1 MSKVLPK
8 KVNRIAAADRS
19 SAFMGSDF
27 TYSDIDG
34 PKIDDF
40 EYTLI
45 NDSDP
50 VDGVDS
56 VFRIGLDVG
65 EGRGTNVG
73 VGIGIAKGVAVAS
86 RFGGSAMGVFNGAT
100 IAKGADVGVT
110 MMDGSDESLQ
120 ADMMAIT
127 IKIIGMT
134 LVFRST

>member
-1 MSKVLPK
+1 ML
-8 KVNRIAAADRS
+8 S
-19 SAFMGSDF
+19 SNVQFAGYANEKLNTSLTKLSIWTDKC
-27 TYSDIDG
+27 I
-34 PKIDDF
+34 
-40 EYTLI
+40 
-45 NDSDP
+45 DP
-50 VDGVDS
+50 VVVDS
-56 VFRIGLDVG
+56 VFTIGLDVG

-73 VGIGIAKGVAVAS
+73 VGIGIAKGVAVVS